1 MLNDIEEIDMTFR
14 EKMLW
19 VSMVAVTAIWG
30 AYLVD
35 VGWLLARGVVDAGQA
50 YGGFIKSVILVVGVQ
65 VAATIVLAIM
75 TPDDANAPTDVR
87 DRDFAATAAVPA
99 YTVLSLLIV
108 MIMLAMPL
116 IVAAAPRWLSGPPET
131 VNAVVI
137 GNALLLALVLAHLV
151 DCGAQLWRYRREG

>member
-1 MLNDIEEIDMTFR
+1 MSFR

-30 AYLVD
+30 SYLFD
-35 VGWLLARGVVDAGQA
+35 VGWLLAQGTVDAGQA

-65 VAATIVLAIM
+65 IIATIIVAISA
-75 TPDDANAPTDVR
+75 PADANAPVDAR
-87 DRDFAATAAVPA
+87 DREFAATAAVPA
-99 YTVLSLLIV
+99 YNVLCLLV
-108 MIMLAMPL
+108 VAIMLATPT
-116 IVAAAPRWLSGPPET
+116 IVAAAPRWLTGDAT
-131 VNAVVI
+131 TINAVVI